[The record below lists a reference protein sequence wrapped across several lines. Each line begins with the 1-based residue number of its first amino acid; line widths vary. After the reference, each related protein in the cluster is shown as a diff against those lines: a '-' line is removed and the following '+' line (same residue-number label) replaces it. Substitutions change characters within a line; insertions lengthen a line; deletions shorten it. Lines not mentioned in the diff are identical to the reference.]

1 MSDKCNKLLTTLLAD
16 LTLRFYIAP
25 GIQLKAGGISVAD
38 LICRAEL
45 HGSPSREQYD
55 EFHAGMEALGLER
68 TIARDGKVFRL
79 PTGEYLGVNLP
90 TSSTLLALKITSL
103 AFRITASPC
112 KLTIT
117 PVSNPA
123 EIHISGLEEVVSFAT
138 ELGAFASLFLTSP
151 PQPTPSGFSALAALA
166 SSKSASKDIPASLQ
180 FGFLTGLKP

>member
-1 MSDKCNKLLTTLLAD
+1 
-16 LTLRFYIAP
+16 
-25 GIQLKAGGISVAD
+25 
-38 LICRAEL
+38 
-45 HGSPSREQYD
+45 
-55 EFHAGMEALGLER
+55 MEALGLER

-151 PQPTPSGFSALAALA
+151 PPPSGLSALAALAALA